1 MKFFPSAKTAAGACL
16 IVSAFFYGCEPYNS
30 EQLFPL
36 PSHVW
41 DRAVKAEQHKTYEIK
56 NVPAQEFI
64 SLKAL
69 LLSSGFKQVN
79 RDFFFASRTESNTKL
94 HTPSA
99 QAEILIKPTPLANG
113 EILAA
118 AYITK
123 ERRLL
128 LVSGVQEK

>member
-41 DRAVKAEQHKTYEIK
+41 DRAVKVELHKMYEIK
-56 NVPAQEFI
+56 NIPDQEFI
-64 SLKAL
+64 TLKAL

-79 RDFFFASRTESNTKL
+79 RDFFFAPREESGTKL
-94 HTPSA
+94 HTSSA
-99 QAEILIKPTPLANG
+99 LAEILIRSTPLANG
-113 EILAA
+113 EIPAA

-128 LVSGVQEK
+128 LGSGVPEK